1 MSANC
6 IRLRKWEGIGRNAEF
21 VMENLLASR
30 LGSQSVTMDTD
41 PQFKLP
47 FFLERKTQNLPNLRV
62 TQLRIF
68 TPVVLFLLLCLRVV
82 GIP

>member
-30 LGSQSVTMDTD
+30 LGSQSQLPWTLTNSFHYLSF
-41 PQFKLP
+41 FK
-47 FFLERKTQNLPNLRV
+47 V
-62 TQLRIF
+62 TQLRVF
-68 TPVVLFLLLCLRVV
+68 TKPAYWNTPLACFQTHPCL
-82 GIP
+82 